1 MKLLKPISDEDQK
14 ILFTDS
20 YYWALKREVYLQESV
35 LAGSLSPSNFEQI
48 KMMLE
53 HQNFSFD
60 TISSIIYAPYLVR
73 QLERGDYFIKI
84 DEKSLSLASGR
95 QNSENFNHLISLI
108 NYVAKNSL
116 LMSVFKYNIYFET
129 LYSLINE
136 EIEFLKIFPLRIMSL
151 MPHELFHVLESI
163 QKQQESWISK
173 LHNQGMEAS
182 KNKNNLE
189 VIFDHKRRNVD
200 KLLSKFTAD
209 IDDLLS
215 ENGSVKVFRF
225 DLKYQ
230 GKINKYQ
237 YQELFT
243 EMKKHRAKLLSYL
256 RKKYQKVG
264 KYHGFIWKVNFDH
277 EYNLSLHLI
286 TFFSESVHTET
297 VIRDVEH
304 WWSQKITKGCGEVD
318 HFFHYGYAADYI
330 ENNLIDYKY
339 YGAGIVR
346 KGNDH
351 DRLRL
356 IQACR
361 YVALPQLYLSFDL
374 TVQDR
379 SCTVASKTTNHKLI
393 YSTFY

>member
-14 ILFTDS
+14 LLLTDS
-20 YYWALKREVYLQESV
+20 YYSALKMLPILFEGVVERRF
-35 LAGSLSPSNFEQI
+35 SLSDIEAI
-48 KMMLE
+48 RKTLE
-53 HQNFSFD
+53 IQHFSFQI
-60 TISSIIYAPYLVR
+60 ISFVIYAPFIVR
-73 QLERGDYFIKI
+73 QWVRGNSFV
-84 DEKSLSLASGR
+84 EFRSEQLLSLASGR
-95 QNSENFNHLISLI
+95 QNLGNFIHLTSLF
-108 NYVAKNSL
+108 NYVAKNSFS
-116 LMSVFKYNIYFET
+116 MSVFKYNIYFET

-136 EIEFLKIFPLRIMSL
+136 EFKFLSNFPKDINSL
-151 MPHELFHVLESI
+151 MPLELLRVLKI
-163 QKQQESWISK
+163 IHKQQELWISK
-173 LHNQGMEAS
+173 LYNQEMEAS

-189 VIFDHKRRNVD
+189 VIFDNKRRNVNE
-200 KLLSKFTAD
+200 LLSKFTAD
-209 IDDLLS
+209 IDHMLN

-237 YQELFT
+237 ELFT

-256 RKKYQKVG
+256 RNKYQKVG

-286 TFFSESVHTET
+286 TFFSESVNAET
-297 VIRDVEH
+297 VIRDVEDR
-304 WWSQKITKGCGEVD
+304 WSQKITKECGEVD
-318 HFFHYGYAADYI
+318 HFFHYGYAADYV

-346 KGNDH
+346 RDNDH

-374 TVQDR
+374 TEQDR
-379 SCTVASKTTNHKLI
+379 SCTFVKKKTKNKLV